1 MALFEKYELKFLW
14 PFYLESLISKLFY
27 ILPGFMAI
35 YFFGLGLNMF
45 QISLLF
51 AVWSLFSLIFDIPT
65 GAIADIY
72 GRKFS
77 VLLGTFLMASGFLA
91 IYFFTNYFIIL
102 GIMAFIGLSSTF
114 VSGADDAW
122 ATDLI
127 NKKNKN
133 LLHGYFAKTMSLSSI
148 GFVISG
154 LIGAFFV
161 KSLGIGIIWIA
172 TSLSL
177 FVSFF
182 ILIFAREYY
191 IKKEI
196 TFGKSLKNIKNQ
208 TKTSIK
214 YSYRNKALFYLILA
228 GFFLVF
234 ASSFSNL
241 VTWTGLLKNLSFPD
255 YAFGYFM
262 SAIAFIGIFAPLI
275 SIKLMKSNKERNF
288 ILFSSIG
295 LIIFIFGI
303 IFSYNLTLVFTIVL
317 GFSFFQYMIMPAKST
332 YFQKFIPTKLR
343 ATIGSIDS
351 MLVSLVGIIA
361 LPIAGFLADSIG
373 SKYTIFI
380 SGFIV
385 IPAIFILILLKKYD
399 KN

>member
-1 MALFEKYELKFLW
+1 MVFFQKNELRFLW

-27 ILPGFMAI
+27 ILPGFMAV
-35 YFFGLGLNMF
+35 YFIRLGLNMF

-51 AVWSLFSLIFDIPT
+51 AVWSLFSFIFDIPT

-102 GIMAFIGLSSTF
+102 GVIAFIGLSSTF
-114 VSGADDAW
+114 ISGADEAW

-133 LLHGYFAKTMSLSSI
+133 LLHSYFAKTMSFGSI
-148 GFVISG
+148 GFVVSG

-161 KSLGIGIIWIA
+161 KSLGIGIIWLA
-172 TSLSL
+172 TSTSL

-182 ILIFAREYY
+182 VLIFAKEYY
-191 IKKEI
+191 SKKEI
-196 TFGKSLKNIKNQ
+196 TFGKSIKNIKNQ

-214 YSYRNKALFYLILA
+214 YCYHKKALFYIILA

-241 VTWTGLLKNLSFPD
+241 VTWTGLLKNLNFPD

-262 SAIAFIGIFAPLI
+262 FAIGFIGIFAPLI
-275 SIKLMKSNKERNF
+275 SIKLMKSNNKRNL

-303 IFSYNLTLVFTIVL
+303 IFAYNLVLVFIMVL
-317 GFSFFQYMIMPAKST
+317 GFSFFQYIIIPAKST
-332 YFQKFIPTKLR
+332 YFQKFIPTRLR
-343 ATIGSIDS
+343 ATIGSINS

-373 SKYTIFI
+373 PKYTIFI
-380 SGFIV
+380 SGFIM
-385 IPAIFILILLKKYD
+385 IPAIVIYYKLKEFD
-399 KN
+399 